1 MINLDTICIA
11 VEKIILEASKFFF
24 DKELYKNL
32 YTKAGDS
39 NYATEVDYIVQ
50 QHIVEELPR
59 VIPNSNIITEES
71 NKNNYQLNKP
81 TWILDPVDG
90 TTNLMHQFKH
100 SAFSIAL
107 IMDQKP
113 SLGMIYNPYLKEM
126 FAAIAGR
133 GAYLNKERIHVS
145 KTSSLSDS
153 LIGFGTT
160 PYKREKAEET
170 FRIVKEV
177 FMKSQ
182 EVRRS
187 GSGAL
192 DIAYVA
198 CGRLDGFF
206 ELELQPWD
214 YAAGSI
220 ILGEAGGKIC
230 NWSGE
235 GFKMVRPESIIASNT
250 LIHEEL
256 IEIIGLN
263 KHA

>member
-1 MINLDTICIA
+1 MDTICKA
-11 VEKIILEASKFFF
+11 VEKIILEASKLFF
-24 DKELYKNL
+24 DKELYKKL
-32 YTKAGDS
+32 YKKAGDS

-50 QHIVEELPR
+50 QHIIGELLR
-59 VIPNSNIITEES
+59 IIPNSNIITEES
-71 NKNNYQLNKP
+71 TENNYQLNEP

-90 TTNLMHQFKH
+90 TTNLIHQFKH
-100 SAFSIAL
+100 SAISIAL

-113 SLGMIYNPYLKEM
+113 TLGMIYNPYLIEM
-126 FAAIAGR
+126 FVAITDQ

-145 KTSSLSDS
+145 ETSSLNDS

-160 PYKREKAEET
+160 PYKRENAEET
-170 FRIVKEV
+170 FKIVKEI
-177 FMKSQ
+177 FMRSQ

-220 ILGEAGGKIC
+220 ILEEAGGKIS
-230 NWSGE
+230 NRNGE
-235 GFKMVRPESIIASNT
+235 GLKLISSESTIASNT
-250 LIHEEL
+250 FIHEEL
-256 IEIIGLN
+256 IEIIGIN
-263 KHA
+263 EYA